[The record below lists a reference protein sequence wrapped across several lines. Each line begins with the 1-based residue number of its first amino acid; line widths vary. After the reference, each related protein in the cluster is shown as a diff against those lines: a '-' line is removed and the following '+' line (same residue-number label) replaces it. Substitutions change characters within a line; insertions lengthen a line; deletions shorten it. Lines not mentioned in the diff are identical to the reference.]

1 MSGAHIA
8 RNVLTDCAVE
18 PRFEPTFVKMTRL
31 KLVFP
36 PMFERAVSRL
46 QVCRQWHLALQEAAV
61 VSARQLRQEEAAL
74 PVHGGRGRGQGQGH
88 EPPLH
93 LLSARG
99 QQGHG
104 RGPDAADPHVLHRV
118 LDRREAGIRHITSH
132 ILLYLQRICQ
142 QTSEISV
149 TDWDC

>member
-1 MSGAHIA
+1 MTIYAKA
-8 RNVLTDCAVE
+8 RLS
-18 PRFEPTFVKMTRL
+18 
-31 KLVFP
+31 

-46 QVCRQWHLALQEAAV
+46 QVCEQWHLALQEAAV

-93 LLSARG
+93 LLGARG

-118 LDRREAGIRHITSH
+118 LDGREARILTSR
-132 ILLYLQRICQ
+132 ILLHLQRICQ
-142 QTSEISV
+142 ASKHLRSRSLIGIAK
-149 TDWDC
+149 

>member
-1 MSGAHIA
+1 
-8 RNVLTDCAVE
+8 
-18 PRFEPTFVKMTRL
+18 
-31 KLVFP
+31 
-36 PMFERAVSRL
+36 MFERAVSRL
-46 QVCRQWHLALQEAAV
+46 QVCGEWHLALQEAAV

-93 LLSARG
+93 LLCARG

-118 LDRREAGIRHITSH
+118 LDRREAGIRHIAHSPV
-132 ILLYLQRICQ
+132 LAKNMSGQ